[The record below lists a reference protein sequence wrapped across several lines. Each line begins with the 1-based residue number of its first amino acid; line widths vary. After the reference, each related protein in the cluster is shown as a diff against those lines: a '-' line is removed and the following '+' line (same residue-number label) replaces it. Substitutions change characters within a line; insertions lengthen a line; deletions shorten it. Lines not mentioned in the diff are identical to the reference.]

1 LIFGLVIDAKLPL
14 LDRFLARQASLPES
28 KAEAGSAPRL
38 KMRSR
43 KLRSRR
49 RPMGVD
55 LLNIEGLKQQEHQ
68 GPVVMVNLMRF
79 FDRSLDGN
87 GSGWDA
93 YLRYSA
99 LTVPM
104 IKARGGTLLWTGDAK
119 AVALGP
125 QHGNAW
131 DYLALVYYPSV
142 AAFID
147 MMTSD
152 DYETKCDP
160 HRRNGC
166 AEHLIIATAEAYSKF
181 KVG

>member
-1 LIFGLVIDAKLPL
+1 
-14 LDRFLARQASLPES
+14 
-28 KAEAGSAPRL
+28 
-38 KMRSR
+38 
-43 KLRSRR
+43 
-49 RPMGVD
+49 MGVD
-55 LLNIEGLKQQEHQ
+55 LLNVRGLKQLEHQ

-79 FDRSLDGN
+79 RARSLDGD

-119 AVALGP
+119 TVALGRED
-125 QHGNAW
+125 GNAW

-147 MMTSD
+147 MTTSA
-152 DYETKCDP
+152 DYEARCDP
-160 HRRNGC
+160 HRVNGC
-166 AEHLIIATAEAYSKF
+166 AEHTIIATKEAYSKF
-181 KVG
+181 KLP

>member
-1 LIFGLVIDAKLPL
+1 MLQCRDPPGAIRGTG
-14 LDRFLARQASLPES
+14 RQGENHDQE
-28 KAEAGSAPRL
+28 KAMA
-38 KMRSR
+38 
-43 KLRSRR
+43 
-49 RPMGVD
+49 VD
-55 LLNIEGLKQQEHQ
+55 LLNVRGLEALEHQ

-79 FDRSLDGN
+79 RERSLDGD

-119 AVALGP
+119 AVALGR
-125 QHGNAW
+125 QDGNQW

-142 AAFID
+142 ADFID
-147 MMTSD
+147 MMTSE
-152 DYETKCDP
+152 DYENRCDP

-166 AEHLIIATAEAYSKF
+166 AEHVIVATAQAYSKF
-181 KVG
+181 KLPA

>member
-1 LIFGLVIDAKLPL
+1 MA
-14 LDRFLARQASLPES
+14 
-28 KAEAGSAPRL
+28 
-38 KMRSR
+38 
-43 KLRSRR
+43 
-49 RPMGVD
+49 VD
-55 LLNIEGLKQQEHQ
+55 LLDIEGLKELEHQ

-79 FDRSLDGN
+79 RDRSLDGD

-125 QHGNAW
+125 RDGNQW

-142 AAFID
+142 ADFID
-147 MMTSD
+147 MMTSA
-152 DYETKCDP
+152 DYESRCDP

-166 AEHLIIATAEAYSKF
+166 AEHVIICTKEAYSKF
-181 KVG
+181 KIGQGLN